1 MQESN
6 PIIDRKIAAIR
17 KIGRKDL
24 SVGEVQAI
32 LGYATPYPIVSDTG
46 LIARHKIVAAK
57 IGGQWRID
65 AASFEVFI
73 SNSISVLPL

>member
-17 KIGRKDL
+17 TIGRKDL

-32 LGYATPYPIVSDTG
+32 LGYATPYPIVSDSG

-57 IGGQWRID
+57 IGGKWRID
-65 AASFEVFI
+65 AASFEVFV